1 MIFLF
6 VLGITYLDH
15 AGSTL
20 FPESLLKA
28 FTDDLRNN
36 VYGKYESMFPL
47 LFSRFHLNIS
57 KLDLLTCWKMC
68 FYHCYRVVGRPVI
81 LQRGCISLVYPW
93 FCFLVAKDTSLWW
106 DADKWELLCLQ
117 LSRAAFTLM
126 NLALFH
132 IWTKRPKHEVVA
144 ERYLLLFLHI
154 VREASLQIAR
164 SWQKMVDGIR
174 TREVHSNC
182 WHLCETRLHRLFTT
196 VTVAQ
201 NKYFV

>member
-1 MIFLF
+1 MNLIFLF

-68 FYHCYRVVGRPVI
+68 FYHCYRVVGSNFTER
-81 LQRGCISLVYPW
+81 LYFFSLSLV
-93 FCFLVAKDTSLWW
+93 
-106 DADKWELLCLQ
+106 
-117 LSRAAFTLM
+117 
-126 NLALFH
+126 
-132 IWTKRPKHEVVA
+132 
-144 ERYLLLFLHI
+144 LLFSGQGHVFVVGCRQMGTALPAI
-154 VREASLQIAR
+154 VQGCFHPHESCPLSYLDKEA
-164 SWQKMVDGIR
+164 
-174 TREVHSNC
+174 
-182 WHLCETRLHRLFTT
+182 
-196 VTVAQ
+196 
-201 NKYFV
+201 